1 MPYFTSAYHEATRVP
16 YGYLLVDLTSQ
27 TPDELRL
34 RSQLFDALTV
44 YMPRV

>member
-1 MPYFTSAYHEATRVP
+1 MPHFTSAYHEATRVP
-16 YGYLLVDLTSQ
+16 HGYLLVDLTSL

-34 RSQLFDALTV
+34 RSQLFEALTV